1 MLKPRLLCLAAQKSG
16 DVQHIGGIQEIG
28 PRGRAASYA
37 VEALLVF
44 GASSVSQEF
53 SERRIQSGS
62 ASPSSSFSNTGDN
75 VNACPTTQQVV
86 NTGNVA
92 NEQGVTQFESKSDD
106 IDLTDSSITIT
117 SDQTATCDQ
126 TLNQAAAAGK

>member
-1 MLKPRLLCLAAQKSG
+1 MLKPRLLCLAAQKFG
-16 DVQHIGGIQEIG
+16 DTQHIGGIQEIG

-92 NEQGVTQFESKSDD
+92 NEQGVTQYNSTADD
-106 IDLTDSSITIT
+106 VDLTGSSITVDSSVSAECTQSI
-117 SDQTATCDQ
+117 DQ
-126 TLNQAAAAGK
+126 AAAGK